1 MRIVAASYQ
10 IDGAVELVF
19 EPAFRQFRVRMV
31 VEGLVDTGDGTY
43 ILEYRTQVVADQ
55 DDGAFAVDFFQLLI
69 ELRFEP
75 LVYISIGF
83 IQYDHIRLR
92 YDGPAEQGTLQLAAA
107 ETAYR
112 TVGQCVQPIRQSMS
126 RVAWCCALE

>member
-1 MRIVAASYQ
+1 MSYQ

-83 IQYDHIRLR
+83 IQYDHIRL
-92 YDGPAEQGTLQLAAA
+92 L
-107 ETAYR
+107 
-112 TVGQCVQPIRQSMS
+112 
-126 RVAWCCALE
+126 